1 MQPFYRHHLSIL
13 KVRYRQIVSFFSVVA
28 PFFSDGGVIFSVVA
42 PFYTEAGVIFFVV
55 APFYTEAGV
64 IFFAIAP
71 FCTGGDVIYSAAAP
85 FFPES
90 GEGCTPVRGVGFR
103 CMSKKTKPRL
113 LRQGFANRNIHY
125 LNVKA

>member
-42 PFYTEAGVIFFVV
+42 PFYTEAGVIFF
-55 APFYTEAGV
+55 
-64 IFFAIAP
+64 AITP
-71 FCTGGDVIYSAAAP
+71 FCTEVGVIYSAAAP

-90 GEGCTPVRGVGFR
+90 GEGCTPLREVGFR
-103 CMSKKTKPRL
+103 YMSKKTKPRL
-113 LRQGFANRNIHY
+113 LRQGFAKRTIHY
-125 LNVKA
+125 LKIEA